1 MVNPAIVV
9 PTLAMLAHAFLAV
22 ATASERDHAPAP
34 AGLIELTV
42 NEFRRLFN
50 ALLLGAKRTI
60 DALGEPDAV
69 LVVDESGDRKMGV
82 HSVGVQRQY
91 SGTAGRIEKARGRA
105 LLTRIAAL

>member
-42 NEFRRLFN
+42 NEFRRLFD

-60 DALGEPDAV
+60 DALGEHDAV
-69 LVVDESGDRKMGV
+69 LVVDESGDLKMACIRSGC
-82 HSVGVQRQY
+82 
-91 SGTAGRIEKARGRA
+91 SGTTPARPGGSRTPVEGRS
-105 LLTRIAAL
+105 